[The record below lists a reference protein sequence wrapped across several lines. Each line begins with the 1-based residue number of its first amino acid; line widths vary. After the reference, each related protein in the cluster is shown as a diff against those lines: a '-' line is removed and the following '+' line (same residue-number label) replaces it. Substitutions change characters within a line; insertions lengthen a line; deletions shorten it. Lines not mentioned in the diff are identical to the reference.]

1 MTRKETEATSDYL
14 RSNGLRVDYYHAGQN
29 HNDRNMVQ
37 SAWYRGDIDVVC
49 ATIAYGMGI
58 DKPSVRFV
66 IHTSLA
72 KSIEGYYQEAGRA
85 GRDGDRSECILFYK
99 PSDVVSLQRL
109 IRIGKRNIPKRDM
122 DRLVEMQEYCEEQS
136 SCRRKVFAA
145 TFGSILHASPA
156 GYAPPFKRCEDM
168 CDNCKA
174 RHGIARRG
182 EIDTA
187 MTTEFLEDLD
197 CWKDSRSKLAT
208 EDSKANSTSLS
219 RNKFMKASEYS
230 CKVINLC
237 GGDINVDAVD
247 GDYIDDGDDVR
258 FYDDESA
265 EFDDGSDDEEDDDDD
280 ADEEE
285 DDDIEDYDGNVENGS
300 DEEDEFYS

>member
-1 MTRKETEATSDYL
+1 MTRKETESTSDYL

-109 IRIGKRNIPKRDM
+109 IRMGKRSISKRDI
-122 DRLVEMQEYCEEQS
+122 DRLAEMQEYCEEQS

-156 GYAPPFKRCEDM
+156 GYTPPFKRCEDM

-174 RHGIARRG
+174 RHGTARRG

-197 CWKDSRSKLAT
+197 SWKDSRSKHAA
-208 EDSKANSTSLS
+208 EEAKANSISQP

-230 CKVINLC
+230 TRIIDLC
-237 GGDINVDAVD
+237 EGDVN
-247 GDYIDDGDDVR
+247 G
-258 FYDDESA
+258 
-265 EFDDGSDDEEDDDDD
+265 DDEESVESNDVSDYDDDDD
-280 ADEEE
+280 DDDEDAADEEE
-285 DDDIEDYDGNVENGS
+285 DDIEDNDDNFEHGS
-300 DEEDEFYS
+300 DEEDEFYG